1 MGIQIRSYLYLIYL
15 KIQIGLII
23 LIVFIFH
30 FPILC
35 YTGHTYLQL
44 HCNQLFSLYS
54 SLSYSYINSHNNIP
68 NYETK
73 EGGRFWNTQKV
84 YFSVRITNGKKLYS
98 STFCFFYVCSMLK
111 KKFYWCKGFFVIYL
125 RLMFDCYLKLLTSL
139 FFYFYELLALFLL
152 RYV

>member
-15 KIQIGLII
+15 TIQIGLIL

-35 YTGHTYLQL
+35 YTGNPYLQP

-54 SLSYSYINSHNNIP
+54 SLSYSYINSHKNVP

-84 YFSVRITNGKKLYS
+84 YFSVRITNRKKLYS
-98 STFCFFYVCSMLK
+98 STFYFFMSVLCLRRSFTDAKVFSLFIWGSCLIDSWNSWRLCFFPSMNCL
-111 KKFYWCKGFFVIYL
+111 
-125 RLMFDCYLKLLTSL
+125 L
-139 FFYFYELLALFLL
+139 FF
-152 RYV
+152 